1 MQQNQKNSKSHV
13 SHDTNN
19 LMTHTLP
26 KGSIARLGDG
36 YVYDIALSPE
46 GEYLAVGTGIGLWWY
61 ECATMSAVDLW
72 DTEQGA
78 ISTLTFST
86 DGKWLATAGYDGS
99 VKVWDVSRRA
109 CITQIERREKNNR
122 LTRQDRISRLAFSPN
137 SQQLAVSGMNDY
149 IVDIW
154 HPETGEH
161 LVKVNADHQ
170 VELWQYCGLVRPIAF
185 SPDSQHIACLMPHI
199 PNTATEPEAESISVW
214 DVSNSE
220 CVASLAKYPPGVMW
234 YSFCFSP
241 CGEFLVASGDV
252 DDKLQ
257 IWDTNGWEKIKTY
270 PDYDADRMIPSYSA
284 EGVLHA
290 AAVSNGTNTITV
302 WNVEHDKKN
311 YTSQSDEEIMS
322 LHFMNGTQLATASS
336 HGFKVEATDTQQTVT
351 SSHPHTANI
360 PGTLAFSNDR
370 KTLVA
375 GYPDEGIQ
383 LWHVANFSRLPTVFK
398 LAGRQHRIHTSIDG
412 KIFAISQMGEKT
424 FNIWEVGNPDNSTT
438 KCEFKERPTYGAV
451 AFAPENQL
459 LTYGDSQ
466 GRLHLWDMQYREV
479 ISTYSAHKNIID
491 HMKFSSDE
499 KLLASYGEIGPDFRL
514 WDIEHQED
522 ISGTLNNLI
531 EYEVAFSPCGSLM
544 AAPTQDEILLWDVAQ
559 RQTQRVIPKPERWTY
574 QEPWHNRLVFS
585 SCGQY
590 LASGSSWVR
599 GMKKSWVQLWNVTNG
614 ENIATFEGHT
624 SDINDLA
631 FSPNTEL
638 LASAGFDGTI
648 LLWDLKPHLIV

>member
-234 YSFCFSP
+234 YSFCFSL